1 MGINNTIFRNN
12 RQGLTYLENGKRKN
26 KKKRKRG
33 LLTIVPVVTVAVET
47 YRDSAEGS

>member
-33 LLTIVPVVTVAVET
+33 LLIITPAVVVAVET
-47 YRDSAEGS
+47 YLDSSQGS